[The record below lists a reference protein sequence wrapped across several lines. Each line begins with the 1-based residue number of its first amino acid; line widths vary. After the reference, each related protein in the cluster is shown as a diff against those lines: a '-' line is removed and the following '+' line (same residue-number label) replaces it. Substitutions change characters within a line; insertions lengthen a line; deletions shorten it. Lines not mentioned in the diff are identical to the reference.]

1 MRRRWDNLTERAPLP
16 VGWFVGMICLLV
28 FVSPPAQ
35 ADSESALSA
44 TTFSALAARCA
55 PSVPEWMLS
64 AVARTE
70 SNFHPWILHDNTARV
85 SDDPPSLTA
94 AKTEAA
100 AWMATG
106 HSVDLGLM
114 QINNSNLPA
123 LGMTVDDALDPCAS
137 LAAGAAVLRAAYG
150 AGPVKDGQQ
159 AALLMALSIYN
170 TGSPLKGIMNG
181 YARSVMR
188 NASAIPVSA
197 YLPITASTAAPDMPP
212 AWDVSATGDYTQAH
226 GAPWLVQLG
235 LEIPKQ
241 NTVSANEVVSPPQT
255 MRSP

>member
-16 VGWFVGMICLLV
+16 VGWFVGMICLLAS
-28 FVSPPAQ
+28 VSHPAE
-35 ADSESALSA
+35 ADSESALST
-44 TTFSALAARCA
+44 TTFSTLAARCA

-70 SNFHPWILHDNTARV
+70 SNFHPWVLHDNTARV

-94 AKTEAA
+94 AETEAV

-123 LGMTVDDALDPCAS
+123 LGMTVDEALDPCAS
-137 LAAGAAVLRAAYG
+137 LAAGAAVLRSAYG
-150 AGPVKDGQQ
+150 GDPVKDGQQ
-159 AALLMALSIYN
+159 TALLMALSIYN

-197 YLPITASTAAPDMPP
+197 YLPITASNAAPDMPP
-212 AWDVSATGDYTQAH
+212 AWDVSATGDYTQTY

-241 NTVSANEVVSPPQT
+241 NNVSANEAGSPPQT